1 MLQGWVSITVNVVV
15 MRVDGVLGV
24 HDIIV
29 HNYGQDKFISLHIE
43 IDADRSTAEA
53 HDISE
58 EVEDHLKNVLGIEP
72 TVHLDPVSPGNP
84 LVKEVQEF
92 LNHNWSNEE
101 NIKDIHSIRI
111 VETKNHHVILF
122 GINVKVG
129 ISQKQIV
136 ECCQSLE
143 NDLKNRFTGFEI
155 NIKVSP
161 IHH

>member
-1 MLQGWVSITVNVVV
+1 
-15 MRVDGVLGV
+15 
-24 HDIIV
+24 
-29 HNYGQDKFISLHIE
+29 
-43 IDADRSTAEA
+43 
-53 HDISE
+53 
-58 EVEDHLKNVLGIEP
+58 
-72 TVHLDPVSPGNP
+72 
-84 LVKEVQEF
+84 
-92 LNHNWSNEE
+92 
-101 NIKDIHSIRI
+101 I

-161 IHH
+161 MHHY